1 MKRAITLTAATLG
14 LALLTGT
21 AFADGHI
28 NHAIKAR
35 QAQMNLYAFNLGA
48 LGAMAKGQVEYDSE
62 AATKAATNLV
72 TLMSLDQSNYWP
84 QGSDSGSAES
94 RAKADMWANFPDV
107 MAKGKATYEAAVAM
121 QTAAGTDLDAL
132 RGAMGALGG
141 ACTACHKAYREP
153 MN

>member
-1 MKRAITLTAATLG
+1 MKRAFTLTAATLG
-14 LALLTGT
+14 LAVLTGT

-28 NHAIKAR
+28 DNAIKAR

-48 LGAMAKGQVEYDSE
+48 LGAMAKGQVDYDAE

-72 TLMSLDQSNYWP
+72 TLMSLDQSMYWP
-84 QGSDSGSAES
+84 QGSDSGSAKS
-94 RAKADMWANFPDV
+94 NTKADMWANFPDV

-121 QTAAGTDLDAL
+121 QAAAGTDLDAL